1 MRHAHHIAYV
11 ILTALLMLGVN
22 AYVASHP
29 LYRDKTMKVDE
40 QLDAL
45 ARLGQRGAEQPIT
58 LFIGNS
64 YVRTSIQPSD
74 HPAEARFIINGLP
87 LADVPHVL
95 RSLPENARVGT
106 VVVGLGYNY
115 ATPPRSLA
123 YVYRR
128 HEAANPVARA
138 WWSIP
143 VARSYSLSSTL
154 VKNDVLC
161 IATGKRCRD
170 AGRQPQSFERRADDS
185 AEHAARI
192 EADVPIRLREYRPFT
207 SEVSPWFVSDLREIA
222 AECDRL
228 GARLVTFTAPIY
240 PPLRLALDPAVLAR
254 FRAAASSVSTYVDY
268 NERYPDW
275 SAAYFADPTHV
286 DARGPGARLVADHLR
301 GLLR

>member
-1 MRHAHHIAYV
+1 MHILRHAAYPV
-11 ILTALLMLGVN
+11 LTALLVLAVN
-22 AYVASHP
+22 AYVQSHP
-29 LYRDKTMKVDE
+29 LYRDKTRKVDE

-45 ARLGQRGAEQPIT
+45 AELSELSADRPIT
-58 LFIGNS
+58 LFVGNS
-64 YVRTSIQPSD
+64 YVRTSVQPSSEPTD
-74 HPAEARFIINGLP
+74 ARFIINGLP

-95 RSLPENARVGT
+95 RSLPDGLRVGT

-128 HEAANPVARA
+128 HETKNPVARL

-154 VKNDVLC
+154 VKNDLLC
-161 IATGKRCRD
+161 LTLGKSCRD
-170 AGRQPQSFERRADDS
+170 AGAKAQSFERRADDS
-185 AEHAARI
+185 EAHARRI
-192 EADVPIRLREYRPFT
+192 EAEVRRRLREYRPFT
-207 SEVSPWFVSDLREIA
+207 SEVSPSFGEDLRAIHD
-222 AECDRL
+222 ECARL
-228 GARLVTFTAPIY
+228 GARMVTFTAPIY
-240 PPLRLALDPAVLAR
+240 SGLRRELDPAVLER
-254 FRAAASSVSTYVDY
+254 FRKTAASVSPYVDY

-286 DARGPGARLVADHLR
+286 DAQGPGARLVTRDLR